1 MDQERG
7 NEFHKGDSEPDEL
20 YDLYNICNGRLYE
33 GRLDLRRLD
42 ELSRQEEK
50 IFDVAK
56 LRRLGA
62 HLAGGCAR
70 CEAIIKTLNAARQA
84 LSRSAADSYH
94 EHSKFRNANHTDSGW
109 KQKH

>member
-62 HLAGGCAR
+62 HLVAGCAR
-70 CEAIIKTLNAARQA
+70 CEAIIKTLNAARLA
-84 LSRSAADSYH
+84 LSRSAADSYREQPQVLDAGH
-94 EHSKFRNANHTDSGW
+94 IDLISR
-109 KQKH
+109 